1 MNVLLFAIATLLIAL
16 VVKIWL
22 DPNRIKPMS
31 NEQIRDERIKR
42 GMSANFKESSMGNE
56 STNLDAVI
64 YLPSYLFIKHNP
76 RNNRATKRK
85 GK

>member
-1 MNVLLFAIATLLIAL
+1 MNVLLFAIAILLIAL

-42 GMSANFKESSMGNE
+42 GMSAN
-56 STNLDAVI
+56 LDAVI

-76 RNNRATKRK
+76 RNNRKTKRK
-85 GK
+85 SR